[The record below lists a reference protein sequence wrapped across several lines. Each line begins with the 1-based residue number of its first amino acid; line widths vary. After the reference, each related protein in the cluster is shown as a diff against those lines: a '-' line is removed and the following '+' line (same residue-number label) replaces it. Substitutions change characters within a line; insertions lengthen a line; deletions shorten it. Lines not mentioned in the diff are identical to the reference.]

1 MSQNIT
7 EVLSIISKHS
17 IFYLKEHVIHFDE
30 DQDLPGDGDG
40 GSDGGCGGGGGGGSG
55 IIIRASFEMP
65 LPNFSQI
72 H

>member
-1 MSQNIT
+1 MPHWFWNGN
-7 EVLSIISKHS
+7 
-17 IFYLKEHVIHFDE
+17 
-30 DQDLPGDGDG
+30 LPGDG
-40 GSDGGCGGGGGGGSG
+40 GSDGGCGGGGGGGGSSG